1 MTGTFGARRG
11 TRGAVGLGVPAIL
24 LLAGLAPAARAQLA
38 PHIINQNELGQSVRL
53 PNLAKE
59 QVPKQKP
66 PTPSVSGISPFV
78 LRGVRVEG
86 ATTLP
91 PAAVAATWRGMVGH
105 RVGSAQLSAILIAI
119 GRLCQHQGLALYSV
133 SLPQQN
139 FAGGQVVVR
148 VIEGH
153 VGAVTIEGNTK
164 GASLG
169 LLKHYAARIVADQ
182 PLHRATL
189 ERNLLLMQSI
199 PGLKVG
205 SELRPMPGQPG
216 VVRLL
221 LGIHRRTVEAGFDV
235 NNAGD
240 RQLDI
245 VQGTANVTVNG
256 LFRQGERDQLVFGAP
271 ARIRRYQ
278 YYGIVHQ
285 EPIGTNGTTV
295 TVTMGELLTHPVGA
309 INSGTAQ
316 IASVRLSDPLIYT
329 QTRQLD
335 ASVEADYLNS
345 NEALLGQTA
354 VSERTRTLREGLI
367 FARAGDWNG
376 IDSGSFTVSEGINAL
391 GARRGSLAYGGPGFT
406 KFDVSLVRLQALP
419 KSFFLTVRA
428 NAQYALNHLPGSEQ
442 FLFGGSEFGR
452 AYPAAVMAGDS
463 GIEMSAE
470 LSHKLPLL
478 QHVAPKL
485 ISGLA
490 AFGYADW
497 GRIWNRQTIYQYPV
511 DTGASAGGGVRM
523 LLLRHFELTLG
534 AGNELVKPREAAKL
548 ERWRF
553 LFAVSGRF

>member
-1 MTGTFGARRG
+1 MKDTFGARRV
-11 TRGAVGLGVPAIL
+11 TCGAAGVVVTAVL
-24 LLAGLAPAARAQLA
+24 LLAGLAPAADAQLA
-38 PHIINQNELGQSVRL
+38 PHIINRNQLGQSVRL
-53 PNLAKE
+53 PNLAKK

-66 PTPSVSGISPFV
+66 STSTVSGISPFV
-78 LRGVRVEG
+78 LHGVRVEG
-86 ATTLP
+86 AATLP
-91 PAAVAATWRGMVGH
+91 AAAVAATWREMVGH

-133 SLPQQN
+133 SLPPQN
-139 FAGGQVVVR
+139 FSGGRVVVR

-169 LLKHYAARIVADQ
+169 LLKHYAARIVADR

-199 PGLKVG
+199 PGLKLG
-205 SELRPMPGQPG
+205 SELRPMPGKPG
-216 VVRLL
+216 DVRLL
-221 LGIHRRTVEAGFDV
+221 LGIHRRTVEAGIDV

-240 RQLDI
+240 RLLDI

-256 LFRQGERDQLVFGAP
+256 LFREGERDQLVFGAP
-271 ARIRRYQ
+271 ASIRRYQ

-285 EPIGTNGTTV
+285 EPIGTNGTTL
-295 TVTMGELLTHPVGA
+295 TVTMGDLVTRPVGA

-329 QTRQLD
+329 RTRQLD

-345 NEALLGQTA
+345 NEALLGQTVVA
-354 VSERTRTLREGLI
+354 ERTRTLREGLI

-376 IDSGSFTVSEGINAL
+376 IDSGSFTVSEGFNVL
-391 GARRGSLAYGGPGFT
+391 GARRGSIAYGGPGFT
-406 KFDVSLVRLQALP
+406 KFGASLVRLQALP
-419 KSFFLTVRA
+419 KSFFLTVRV
-428 NAQYALNHLPGSEQ
+428 NAQYALNHLPASEQ
-442 FLFGGSEFGR
+442 FLFGGDEFGR

-463 GIEMSAE
+463 GIEMSGE
-470 LSHKLPLL
+470 LSHALPFLN
-478 QHVAPKL
+478 HVAPKL

-534 AGNELVKPREAAKL
+534 AGDQLVRPREEAKFGH
-548 ERWRF
+548 WRF